1 MSVEKTGNFITL
13 TAGSDTLKIPFAAY
27 ESGKQTIAT
36 MVDQARTA
44 DGIVRGS
51 VIARANKIELKWA
64 VLTPETWSKICKFF
78 DKHFYF
84 NARYYDMSANAFRT
98 KKMYVGDRSATPFLM
113 DATTGKPK
121 YYLECEANIIGVGE
135 TL

>member
-1 MSVEKTGNFITL
+1 MPIEKTGNFITL
-13 TAGSDTLKIPFAAY
+13 SAGGDSLKIPFAAY
-27 ESGKQTIAT
+27 ESGKQTIST
-36 MVDQARTA
+36 VVDQARTA

-84 NARYYDMSANAFRT
+84 NAHYYDMAANGFKT
-98 KKMYVGDRSATPFLM
+98 KKMYVGDRSAQPFKM
-113 DATTGKPK
+113 DSVTGKPK
-121 YYLECEANIIGVGE
+121 YYLNCEANIIGVGE
-135 TL
+135 KL

>member
-1 MSVEKTGNFITL
+1 MSVERNGNFIRL
-13 TAGSDTLKIPFAAY
+13 TAGSDTLDLPFAAY
-27 ESGKQTIAT
+27 ESGKQIIST

-64 VLTPETWSKICKFF
+64 ALTPEVWGNICRFF

-84 NARYYDMSANAFRT
+84 NARYYDMSLKAFTT
-98 KKMYVGDRSATPFLM
+98 KKMYVGDRSAQPFLI
-113 DATTGKPK
+113 DATSGIPK
-121 YYLECEANIIGVGE
+121 YYLNCEANIIGVGE
-135 TL
+135 EL

>member
-13 TAGSDTLKIPFAAY
+13 AAGGDSIQLPFAAY
-27 ESGKQTIAT
+27 ESGKQIIST

-64 VLTPETWSKICKFF
+64 VLTPETWSAICTFF

-84 NARYYDMSANAFRT
+84 DAYYYDMSTNSFQT
-98 KKMYVGDRSATPFLM
+98 KKMYVGDRSAMPFIM
-113 DATTGKPK
+113 DKVSGKPL

-135 TL
+135 EL

>member
-1 MSVEKTGNFITL
+1 MPIERNGNFITL
-13 TAGSDTLKIPFAAY
+13 SMDGDSIQVPFAAY

-64 VLTPETWSKICKFF
+64 VLSPEKWSEICSFF

-84 NARYYDMSANAFRT
+84 DAYYYDMATNSFQSKT
-98 KKMYVGDRSATPFLM
+98 MYVGDRSAQPFKM
-113 DATTGKPK
+113 DSVTGKPL
-121 YYLECEANIIGVGE
+121 YYLNCEANIIGVGE
-135 TL
+135 SL

>member
-1 MSVEKTGNFITL
+1 MSIERTGNFITL
-13 TAGSDTLKIPFAAY
+13 SAGGDSIKIPFAAY
-27 ESGKQTIAT
+27 ESGKQTIST

-64 VLTPETWSKICKFF
+64 VLSPEAWANICRFF

-84 NARYYDMSANAFRT
+84 DARYWDMSANAFRT
-98 KKMYVGDRSATPFLM
+98 KTMYVGDRSALPFM
-113 DATTGKPK
+113 INSTTGKPT
-121 YYLECEANIIGVGE
+121 YYLDCQANIIGIGE
-135 TL
+135 EL

>member
-1 MSVEKTGNFITL
+1 MPIERNGQFITL
-13 TAGSDTLKIPFAAY
+13 SQDGDSIQIPFAAY

-51 VIARANKIELKWA
+51 VIAKANKIELKWA
-64 VLTPETWSKICKFF
+64 VLTPEVWANICTFF

-84 NARYYDMSANAFRT
+84 NATYYDMQTNSMQT
-98 KKMYVGDRSATPFLM
+98 KTMYVGDRSAQPFKM
-113 DATTGKPK
+113 DSVTGKPL
-121 YYLECEANIIGVGE
+121 YYLDCQANIIGVGE

>member
-1 MSVEKTGNFITL
+1 MSIERTGNFITL
-13 TAGSDTLKIPFAAY
+13 SSGSDSIQIPFAAY

-51 VIARANKIELKWA
+51 VIAKASKIELKWA
-64 VLTPETWSKICKFF
+64 VLTPETWKEICDFF

-84 NARYYDMSANAFRT
+84 NATYYDMQTNSMQT
-98 KKMYVGDRSATPFLM
+98 KTMYVGDRSAQPFKM
-113 DATTGKPK
+113 DSVTGKPL
-121 YYLECEANIIGVGE
+121 YYLNCEANIIGVGE
-135 TL
+135 SL

>member
-1 MSVEKTGNFITL
+1 MSIERTGNFITL
-13 TAGSDTLKIPFAAY
+13 SSGGDSIQIPFAAY

-64 VLTPETWSKICKFF
+64 VLTPEVWAQICQFF
-78 DKHFYF
+78 DNHFYF
-84 NARYYDMSANAFRT
+84 NATYYDMQTNSMQT
-98 KKMYVGDRSATPFLM
+98 KTMYVGDRSAQPFLM
-113 DATTGKPK
+113 DEVTGKPK
-121 YYLECEANIIGVGE
+121 YYLNCEANIIGVGE
-135 TL
+135 SL

>member
-1 MSVEKTGNFITL
+1 MSIERTGNFITL
-13 TAGSDTLKIPFAAY
+13 SAGGDILQVPFAAY

-51 VIARANKIELKWA
+51 VIAKASKVELKWG
-64 VLTPETWSKICKFF
+64 VLTPETWASICDFF

-84 NARYYDMSANAFRT
+84 DATYWDMSLNDFVT
-98 KKMYVGDRSATPFLM
+98 KTMYVGDRSALPFLI
-113 DATTGKPK
+113 DSQTGKPT
-121 YYLECEANIIGVGE
+121 YFLECQANIIGIGE

>member
-1 MSVEKTGNFITL
+1 MSVERTGSFITL
-13 TAGSDTLKIPFAAY
+13 SAGSDSIQIPFAAY

-51 VIARANKIELKWA
+51 VIAKASKIELKWA
-64 VLTPETWSKICKFF
+64 VLTPETWAQICSFF
-78 DKHFYF
+78 NKHFYF
-84 NARYYDMSANAFRT
+84 NAYFWDMQKNAFTSKR
-98 KKMYVGDRSATPFLM
+98 MYVGDRSAQPFMM

-121 YYLECEANIIGVGE
+121 YYLNCEANIIGIGE
-135 TL
+135 SL

>member
-1 MSVEKTGNFITL
+1 MSIERTGNFITL
-13 TAGSDTLKIPFAAY
+13 SSGSDSIQIPFAAY

-64 VLTPETWSKICKFF
+64 VLTPEVWAQICQFF
-78 DKHFYF
+78 DNHFYF
-84 NARYYDMSANAFRT
+84 NATYYDMSTNSMQT
-98 KKMYVGDRSATPFLM
+98 KTMYVGDRSAQPFKM
-113 DATTGKPK
+113 DSVTGKPL
-121 YYLECEANIIGVGE
+121 YYLNCEANIIGVGE
-135 TL
+135 SL

>member
-1 MSVEKTGNFITL
+1 MSVERTGNFITL
-13 TAGSDTLKIPFAAY
+13 SAGGDSIQLPFAAY

-64 VLTPETWSKICKFF
+64 VLSPEAWARICTFF
-78 DKHFYF
+78 NKHFYF
-84 NARYYDMSANAFRT
+84 NAHYYDMQKNAFTT
-98 KKMYVGDRSATPFLM
+98 KKMYVGDRSAQPFII
-113 DATTGKPK
+113 DASTGKPT
-121 YYLECEANIIGVGE
+121 YYLDCQANIIGVGE

>member
-13 TAGSDTLKIPFAAY
+13 SAGGDSIAVPFAAY

-36 MVDQARTA
+36 VVDQARTA

-51 VIARANKIELKWA
+51 VIARANKIELRWA
-64 VLTPETWSKICKFF
+64 VLTPETWASICTFF

-84 NARYYDMSANAFRT
+84 NATYYDMSANAFKT
-98 KKMYVGDRSATPFLM
+98 KKMYVGDRSAQPFMM
-113 DATTGKPK
+113 DAVTGKPI
-121 YYLECEANIIGVGE
+121 YYLDCQANIIGVGE
-135 TL
+135 KV

>member
-1 MSVEKTGNFITL
+1 MPIERNGQFITL
-13 TAGSDTLKIPFAAY
+13 SQDGDSIQIPFAAY

-51 VIARANKIELKWA
+51 VIAKANKVELKWA
-64 VLTPETWSKICKFF
+64 VLSPEVWANICTFF

-84 NARYYDMSANAFRT
+84 NATYYDMQTNSMQT
-98 KKMYVGDRSATPFLM
+98 KTMYVGDRSAQPFKM
-113 DATTGKPK
+113 DSVTGKPL
-121 YYLECEANIIGVGE
+121 YYLDCQANIIGVGE